1 MAKELSTN
9 KSSTID
15 DFSRGKATEPQHRAT
30 VYGRCGI
37 CVSHQSMGYIFF
49 TFTIVLVGVGGWV
62 DKEGVS
68 GGGYV

>member
-1 MAKELSTN
+1 
-9 KSSTID
+9 
-15 DFSRGKATEPQHRAT
+15 
-30 VYGRCGI
+30 
-37 CVSHQSMGYIFF
+37 MGYIFF